1 MLLPTLILSA
11 TFLGSM
17 LILMKM
23 TKGEEKPSPTNNN
36 IDIHIHNSFDGQNK
50 TVEDSVIE
58 SKVMQELDKMRDEL
72 KKEQQLDL
80 KVSQELDKLNKHLS
94 KSRII
99 KK

>member
-17 LILMKM
+17 LILIKVA
-23 TKGEEKPSPTNNN
+23 KGEEKSSSPSNN
-36 IDIHIHNSFDGQNK
+36 IDIHIHNSFDSQNK
-50 TVEDSVIE
+50 TVEEYVTE

-72 KKEQQLDL
+72 RKEQQLDL
-80 KVSQELDKLNKHLS
+80 KVSQELDRINKHLS